1 MTIKDNQSWIIIINL
16 IIAQIKIL
24 IFYSVLCEQARE
36 NVFNQ
41 LIIEYLE
48 MYVLT
53 TRLY

>member
-1 MTIKDNQSWIIIINL
+1 MDNHNQSYYYYL